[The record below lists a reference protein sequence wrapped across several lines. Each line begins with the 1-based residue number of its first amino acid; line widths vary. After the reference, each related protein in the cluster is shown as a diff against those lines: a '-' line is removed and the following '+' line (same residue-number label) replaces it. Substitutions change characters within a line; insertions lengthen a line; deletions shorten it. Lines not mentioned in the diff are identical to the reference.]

1 MQRNQSEII
10 MKKIKVLGLGVLL
23 VVMIGGCAGIKE
35 KPAAVRDTNLAQTYL
50 QKGQH
55 YENQGALAEALKQY
69 KLALTVDPGNREVE
83 EKSSRLEEN
92 MYALAKKHYQAG
104 LKFRRR
110 GKYYRARNE
119 FLKALNLRPDYPE
132 ALRMLKPRKH
142 MAAKRSV
149 EHTIQPGESLTM
161 VAKNYY
167 GDYKKFS
174 IIADYNNL
182 ADATKIRVGQKIKI
196 PEIEGVPFLIKK
208 QTIGTQVVKTPDLSL
223 PDQEMKADE
232 DRDELEVEEPE
243 VVDEAANYRHLG
255 IEHFN
260 NKEYPEA
267 VAELNK
273 VLNAD
278 PDDKTAVEY
287 LYRTHFEY
295 ALVLFNKKDYL
306 AAKKNF
312 EASFRYNKDCQKC
325 HDYIKRSE
333 QSYMETHYNRGLSYF
348 GKQQLSEAIREW
360 ELVRAVDPD
369 YKDVEKDIQKAK
381 TLLERLESI
390 KKSMQ

>member
-1 MQRNQSEII
+1 
-10 MKKIKVLGLGVLL
+10 MKKIRVLSLGVLL
-23 VVMIGGCAGIKE
+23 VVMIGGCAGIQE
-35 KPAAVRDTNLAQTYL
+35 KPTIFGGTELAQTYL

-55 YENQGALAEALKQY
+55 YEDQGDLVEALKQY
-69 KLALTVDPGNREVE
+69 KLALTVDPGNREIVK
-83 EKSSRLEEN
+83 KSSRLEEN
-92 MYALAKKHYQAG
+92 MHVLAKKHYQAG
-104 LKFRRR
+104 LKFRKK
-110 GKYYRARNE
+110 GKYYLARNE
-119 FLKALNLRPDYPE
+119 FLKALNLQPDYPE
-132 ALRMLKPRKH
+132 ALKMLEPKKH

-182 ADATKIRVGQKIKI
+182 ADATRIRVGQKIKI

-208 QTIGTQVVKTPDLSL
+208 QKIEVQDVKTPDLAI
-223 PDQEMKADE
+223 PDQEMKEDE

-243 VVDEAANYRHLG
+243 VVDEATNYRNLG

-267 VAELNK
+267 VAEFNK
-273 VLNAD
+273 VLNAA
-278 PDDKTAVEY
+278 PDDKAAREY

-295 ALVLFNKKDYL
+295 ALVLFKNKDYL

-333 QSYMETHYNRGLSYF
+333 ASYMETHYNRGLSYF
-348 GKQQLSEAIREW
+348 GKQQLSEAVREW
-360 ELVRAVDPD
+360 ELVRAVDPN
-369 YKDVEKDIQKAK
+369 YKDVEKDIEKAK
-381 TLLERLESI
+381 TLLERLENI

>member
-1 MQRNQSEII
+1 
-10 MKKIKVLGLGVLL
+10 
-23 VVMIGGCAGIKE
+23 
-35 KPAAVRDTNLAQTYL
+35 
-50 QKGQH
+50 
-55 YENQGALAEALKQY
+55 
-69 KLALTVDPGNREVE
+69 
-83 EKSSRLEEN
+83 
-92 MYALAKKHYQAG
+92 
-104 LKFRRR
+104 
-110 GKYYRARNE
+110 
-119 FLKALNLRPDYPE
+119 LNLQPDYPE
-132 ALRMLKPRKH
+132 ALKMLEPKKH
-142 MAAKRSV
+142 MAAKRCV

-208 QTIGTQVVKTPDLSL
+208 QKIETQAVKTPDLLL
-223 PDQEMKADE
+223 PEQEIKEDE
-232 DRDELEVEEPE
+232 DRDDLEIEEPE
-243 VVDEAANYRHLG
+243 PVDEAINYQYLG

-260 NKEYPEA
+260 NKEYPAA
-267 VAELNK
+267 VEELDKALSAN
-273 VLNAD
+273 
-278 PDDKTAVEY
+278 PDDQTTREY

-295 ALVLFNKKDYL
+295 AMVLFKNKDYL

-325 HDYIKRSE
+325 HEYIKRSE
-333 QSYMETHYNRGLSYF
+333 ESYMETHYNRGLSYF
-348 GKQQLSEAIREW
+348 GKQQLSEAVREW

-369 YKDVEKDIQKAK
+369 YKDVEKDIEKAK
-381 TLLERLESI
+381 TLLERLENI

>member
-1 MQRNQSEII
+1 
-10 MKKIKVLGLGVLL
+10 MKKIRILGLDILL
-23 VVMIGGCAGIKE
+23 VVMIGGCAGIQE
-35 KPAAVRDTNLAQTYL
+35 KPTAFGGTKLAQAYL
-50 QKGQH
+50 QQGQH
-55 YENQGALAEALKQY
+55 YENQGDLVEALKQY
-69 KLALTVDPGNREVE
+69 KLALTVDPGNRELA

-92 MYALAKKHYQAG
+92 MHALAKKHYQAG
-104 LKFRRR
+104 LKFRRK

-119 FLKALNLRPDYPE
+119 FLKALNLQPDYPE
-132 ALRMLKPRKH
+132 VLKMLEPKKH

-196 PEIEGVPFLIKK
+196 PEIKGVPFLIKK
-208 QTIGTQVVKTPDLSL
+208 EKIQTQDVKTSDLVL
-223 PDQEMKADE
+223 PDQEMKEDE
-232 DRDELEVEEPE
+232 ELDEPETEELEVEEPE
-243 VVDEAANYRHLG
+243 VVDEAANYRNLG

-267 VAELNK
+267 VAEFNK

-278 PDDKTAVEY
+278 PDDKAAREY

-295 ALVLFNKKDYL
+295 ALVLFKNKDYL

-312 EASFRYNKDCQKC
+312 EASFTYNKDCQKC

-333 QSYMETHYNRGLSYF
+333 ASYMETHYNRGLSCF
-348 GKQQLSEAIREW
+348 GKQQLSEAVREW
-360 ELVRAVDPD
+360 ELVRAVDPN

-381 TLLERLESI
+381 TLLERLENI

>member
-1 MQRNQSEII
+1 
-10 MKKIKVLGLGVLL
+10 MKKIRILGLGVLL
-23 VVMIGGCAGIKE
+23 VMIGGCAGIQE
-35 KPAAVRDTNLAQTYL
+35 KPTAVRDTDLAQTYL

-69 KLALTVDPGNREVE
+69 KLALTVDPGNRELA

-92 MYALAKKHYQAG
+92 MHALAKKYYQAG
-104 LKFRRR
+104 LKFRRKGR
-110 GKYYRARNE
+110 YYRARNE
-119 FLKALNLRPDYPE
+119 FLKALNLQPDYPE
-132 ALRMLKPRKH
+132 ALKMLEPKKH

-182 ADATKIRVGQKIKI
+182 ADATKIRVGQRIKI

-208 QTIGTQVVKTPDLSL
+208 EKIETQDVKTPDMVF
-223 PDQEMKADE
+223 PEQEIKEDE
-232 DRDELEVEEPE
+232 ERDESETEEPE
-243 VVDEAANYRHLG
+243 VVDEAANYRNLG

-260 NKEYPEA
+260 NKEYPAA
-267 VAELNK
+267 VEELNK
-273 VLNAD
+273 ALNAN
-278 PDDKTAVEY
+278 PDDETTREY

-295 ALVLFNKKDYL
+295 ALVLFKNKDYL

-312 EASFRYNKDCQKC
+312 EASFTYNKDCQKC

-333 QSYMETHYNRGLSYF
+333 ASYMETHYNRGLSCF
-348 GKQQLSEAIREW
+348 GKQQLSEAVREW
-360 ELVRAVDPD
+360 ELVRAVDPN

-381 TLLERLESI
+381 TLLERLENI

>member
-1 MQRNQSEII
+1 
-10 MKKIKVLGLGVLL
+10 MKKINILSLGVLL

-35 KPAAVRDTNLAQTYL
+35 KPAVVKDTDLAQTYL
-50 QKGQH
+50 QKAQH
-55 YENQGALAEALKQY
+55 YENQGVLAEALKQY
-69 KLALTVDPGNREVE
+69 KLALTVDPGNREIE

-92 MYALAKKHYQAG
+92 MQALAKKHYQAG
-104 LKFRRR
+104 LKFRKK

-132 ALRMLKPRKH
+132 ALKMLEPKKH

-149 EHTIQPGESLTM
+149 EHTIQPGESLSM

-208 QTIGTQVVKTPDLSL
+208 QKIETQAVKTPDLVL
-223 PDQEMKADE
+223 PEQEIKEDE
-232 DRDELEVEEPE
+232 DRDDLEIQEPE
-243 VVDEAANYRHLG
+243 PVDEAINYQHLG

-260 NKEYPEA
+260 NKEYPAA
-267 VAELNK
+267 VEELNK
-273 VLNAD
+273 ALNAN
-278 PDDKTAVEY
+278 PDDKTTREY
-287 LYRTHFEY
+287 LYRTHLEY
-295 ALVLFNKKDYL
+295 AMVLFKNKDYL

-312 EASFRYNKDCQKC
+312 ESSFRYNKDCQKC

-333 QSYMETHYNRGLSYF
+333 ASYMETHYNRGLSYF

-360 ELVRAVDPD
+360 ELVRAVDPN
-369 YKDVEKDIQKAK
+369 YKNVEKDIQKAK
-381 TLLERLESI
+381 TLLERLENI

>member
-1 MQRNQSEII
+1 
-10 MKKIKVLGLGVLL
+10 MKKINILSLGVLL

-35 KPAAVRDTNLAQTYL
+35 KPAVVKDTDLAQTYL
-50 QKGQH
+50 QKAQH
-55 YENQGALAEALKQY
+55 YENQGVLAEALKQY
-69 KLALTVDPGNREVE
+69 KLALTVDPGNREIE

-92 MYALAKKHYQAG
+92 MQALAKKHYQAG
-104 LKFRRR
+104 LKFRKK

-132 ALRMLKPRKH
+132 ALKMLEPKKH

-149 EHTIQPGESLTM
+149 EHTIQPGESLSM

-208 QTIGTQVVKTPDLSL
+208 QKIETQAVKTPDLVL
-223 PDQEMKADE
+223 PEQEIKEDE
-232 DRDELEVEEPE
+232 DRDDLEIQEPE
-243 VVDEAANYRHLG
+243 PVDEAINYQHLG

-260 NKEYPEA
+260 NKEYPAA
-267 VAELNK
+267 VEELNK
-273 VLNAD
+273 ALNAN
-278 PDDKTAVEY
+278 PDDKTTREY
-287 LYRTHFEY
+287 LYRTHLEY
-295 ALVLFNKKDYL
+295 AMVLFKNKDYL

-312 EASFRYNKDCQKC
+312 ESSFRYNKDCQKC

-333 QSYMETHYNRGLSYF
+333 ASYMETHYNRGLSFF

-360 ELVRAVDPD
+360 ELVRAVDPN
-369 YKDVEKDIQKAK
+369 YKNVEKDIQKAK
-381 TLLERLESI
+381 TLLERLENI

>member
-1 MQRNQSEII
+1 
-10 MKKIKVLGLGVLL
+10 MKKIRVLGLGVLL
-23 VVMIGGCAGIKE
+23 VMIAGCAGIQE
-35 KPAAVRDTNLAQTYL
+35 KPTAVRDTDTAQTYL

-55 YENQGALAEALKQY
+55 YENQGDLVEALKQY
-69 KLALTVDPGNREVE
+69 KLALTVDPGNRELA
-83 EKSSRLEEN
+83 EKSSLLEEN
-92 MYALAKKHYQAG
+92 MNALAKKYYEAGLNFRKKGRYYQA
-104 LKFRRR
+104 RD
-110 GKYYRARNE
+110 E
-119 FLKALNLRPDYPE
+119 FLKALNLQPDYPE
-132 ALRMLKPRKH
+132 ALKMLEPKKH
-142 MAAKRSV
+142 MAVKRCV
-149 EHTIQPGESLTM
+149 EHSIQPGESLTM

-174 IIADYNNL
+174 IIADYNNM

-208 QTIGTQVVKTPDLSL
+208 QKIETQDKKTPDIVL
-223 PDQEMKADE
+223 PEQEIKEDE
-232 DRDELEVEEPE
+232 ERDEPETEEPE
-243 VVDEAANYRHLG
+243 AVDEAANYRNLG

-267 VAELNK
+267 VAEFNK

-278 PDDKTAVEY
+278 PEDKTAVEY

-295 ALVLFNKKDYL
+295 ALVLFKNKDYL

-312 EASFRYNKDCQKC
+312 ESSFRYNKDCQKC

-333 QSYMETHYNRGLSYF
+333 ESYMEIHYNRGLSYF
-348 GKQQLSEAIREW
+348 GKQQLSEAVREW
-360 ELVRAVDPD
+360 ELVRAVDPN
-369 YKDVEKDIQKAK
+369 YKDVEKDIEKAK
-381 TLLERLESI
+381 TLLERLENI

>member
-1 MQRNQSEII
+1 
-10 MKKIKVLGLGVLL
+10 MKKIKVLSLGVLL
-23 VVMIGGCAGIKE
+23 VVMIGGCAGIQE
-35 KPAAVRDTNLAQTYL
+35 KPTIFGGTKLAQTYL

-55 YENQGALAEALKQY
+55 YEDQGDLVEALKQY
-69 KLALTVDPGNREVE
+69 KLALTVDPGNREIV
-83 EKSSRLEEN
+83 EKSNRLEEN
-92 MYALAKKHYQAG
+92 MHALAKEHYQAG
-104 LKFRRR
+104 LKFRKK
-110 GKYYRARNE
+110 GKYYRARDE
-119 FLKALNLRPDYPE
+119 FLKALNLQPDYPE
-132 ALRMLKPRKH
+132 ALKMLEPKKH

-174 IIADYNNL
+174 VIADYNNL
-182 ADATKIRVGQKIKI
+182 ADATRIRVGQKIKI

-208 QTIGTQVVKTPDLSL
+208 QKIETQDVKMPDLAL
-223 PDQEMKADE
+223 PDQEMKEDE
-232 DRDELEVEEPE
+232 DRDELEVVEPE
-243 VVDEAANYRHLG
+243 VVDEATNYRNLG

-267 VAELNK
+267 VAEFNK

-278 PDDKTAVEY
+278 PDDKAAREY

-295 ALVLFNKKDYL
+295 ALVLFKNKDYL

-312 EASFRYNKDCQKC
+312 ETSFRYNKDCQKC

-333 QSYMETHYNRGLSYF
+333 ASYMETHYNRGLSYF
-348 GKQQLSEAIREW
+348 GKQQLSEAVREW
-360 ELVRAVDPD
+360 ELVRAVDPN
-369 YKDVEKDIQKAK
+369 YKDVEKDIEKAK
-381 TLLERLESI
+381 TLLERLENI

>member
-1 MQRNQSEII
+1 
-10 MKKIKVLGLGVLL
+10 MKKIRVLGLGVLL
-23 VVMIGGCAGIKE
+23 VMIAGCAGIQE
-35 KPAAVRDTNLAQTYL
+35 KPTAVRDTNLAQTYL

-55 YENQGALAEALKQY
+55 YENQGDLVEALKQY
-69 KLALTVDPGNREVE
+69 KLALTVDPGNRELA
-83 EKSSRLEEN
+83 EKSSQLEEN
-92 MYALAKKHYQAG
+92 MNALAKKYYEAG
-104 LKFRRR
+104 LNFRKKGR
-110 GKYYRARNE
+110 YHQARSE

-132 ALRMLKPRKH
+132 ALKMLEPKKH
-142 MAAKRSV
+142 MAAKRCV

-174 IIADYNNL
+174 IIADYNNM

-208 QTIGTQVVKTPDLSL
+208 QKIETQDEKTPGMVL
-223 PDQEMKADE
+223 PEQEIKEDE
-232 DRDELEVEEPE
+232 ERDESETEEPE
-243 VVDEAANYRHLG
+243 AVDEAANYRNLG

-267 VAELNK
+267 VAEFNK

-278 PDDKTAVEY
+278 PNDKTAVEY

-295 ALVLFNKKDYL
+295 ALVLFKNKDYL

-325 HDYIKRSE
+325 HDYIKQSE

-348 GKQQLSEAIREW
+348 GKQQLSEAVREW
-360 ELVRAVDPD
+360 ELVRAVDPN
-369 YKDVEKDIQKAK
+369 YKDVEKDIEKAK
-381 TLLERLESI
+381 TLLERLENI
-390 KKSMQ
+390 KKSMH